1 MYAVSEDMRQA
12 QLRDALLFES
22 VLELLLDLPGH
33 VQVALLVPD
42 LETVGGEHPEWQLKD
57 NRYGWEVVDTIFNFR
72 A

>member
-42 LETVGGEHPEWQLKD
+42 LETVGGEHPE
-57 NRYGWEVVDTIFNFR
+57 
-72 A
+72 